1 MGLRLRSHFHS
12 FPWYC
17 ESPGKNLNAQEPW
30 LDRIKTKTD
39 KKKCPLVCIQLK
51 HWMEVQICEEVS
63 RIQLEI
69 TSEHSREF
77 SYPKDNHRLELFGYK

>member
-1 MGLRLRSHFHS
+1 MLKNLGWTELRL
-12 FPWYC
+12 
-17 ESPGKNLNAQEPW
+17 KL
-30 LDRIKTKTD
+30 IK
-39 KKKCPLVCIQLK
+39 KKKCPPVCVQLK

-77 SYPKDNHRLELFGYK
+77 SYPKDNHRLELFGYRLKKA

>member
-17 ESPGKNLNAQEPW
+17 ESPGKNLKAQEPW

-39 KKKCPLVCIQLK
+39 KKKMSPSMHTVKALDGSSNL
-51 HWMEVQICEEVS
+51 
-63 RIQLEI
+63 
-69 TSEHSREF
+69 
-77 SYPKDNHRLELFGYK
+77 